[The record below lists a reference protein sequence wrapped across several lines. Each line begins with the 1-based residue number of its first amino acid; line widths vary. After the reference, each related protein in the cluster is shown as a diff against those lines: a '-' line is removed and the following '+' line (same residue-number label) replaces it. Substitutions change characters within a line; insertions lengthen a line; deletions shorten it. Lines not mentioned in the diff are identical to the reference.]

1 MVDEDDEKAAAASEA
16 SSSSLS
22 SSEATTPVACTYLV
36 KTKTKDEA
44 RDLLAATK
52 AQIEAV
58 EDTATAP

>member
-1 MVDEDDEKAAAASEA
+1 VVDEDDEKATAADGSSVSE
-16 SSSSLS
+16 S
-22 SSEATTPVACTYLV
+22 TTPVACTYLV

-58 EDTATAP
+58 GDDAATP